1 MHRLPSLGLASL
13 MITWA
18 FSVAPWAAETPR
30 TPPANA
36 GAVTM
41 TARPVRTGGAVQ
53 IPPNG
58 NPITLEV
65 NSGTLLRL
73 PRAAGTVFVAN
84 PDIADVQIKSPE
96 LIYVSAKAPGQTVI
110 YAVDANDTVLLN
122 SPIRVELSVS
132 RLRSA
137 IRQLI
142 PGERVSVDSV
152 DGNLVLTGA
161 ISDAGRAEKVQKL
174 AGAIAGEAK
183 GAQVINRMAV
193 MTPNQI
199 NLRVRIAEVD
209 RQVLK
214 QIGVDWNRAAGEVTF
229 ATANGAPITSVPTPS
244 ILTIGKT
251 IGQAVNATVSALAT
265 EGFITILAEPNL
277 TATSGQTASFLAGG
291 EFPYPV
297 AQPGSVGN
305 NTVFTIEFKQFG
317 VQLAFTPT
325 IIDAEHLNLRVRPE
339 VSQLDFANS
348 VSVDGNPVPAL
359 TVRRAETTVELAS
372 GQSFALA
379 GLLQNAS
386 QQDISKV
393 PWLGDIPILGALF
406 RSNRF
411 KHNESE
417 LIIIVTPY
425 LVRPTGRM
433 PSTPVDGMSPA
444 NDVQQVFFS
453 DTYRQQLPGPARG
466 PLNAGGKG
474 LIGPAGF
481 RLD

>member
-1 MHRLPSLGLASL
+1 MHRLSSLALAVLAILS
-13 MITWA
+13 MVPA
-18 FSVAPWAAETPR
+18 SPRAADR
-30 TPPANA
+30 

-58 NPITLEV
+58 NPITLEI

-110 YAVDANDTVLLN
+110 YAVDAQDTVLLN
-122 SPIRVELSVS
+122 SPIRVELSLS

-137 IRQLI
+137 IRQAA

-161 ISDAGRAEKVQKL
+161 ISDASRAEKVQKL
-174 AGAIAGEAK
+174 ATAIAGEAK

-193 MTPNQI
+193 MTPNQV

-214 QIGVDWNRAAGEVTF
+214 QIGVDWSKLGGEVAFITN
-229 ATANGAPITSVPTPS
+229 NGPTIASVPTPN
-244 ILTIGKT
+244 LLRIGRMF
-251 IGQAVNATVSALAT
+251 GEAVNATVSALAT
-265 EGFITILAEPNL
+265 EGFLTVLAEPNL
-277 TATSGQTASFLAGG
+277 TAVSGQTASFLAGG
-291 EFPYPV
+291 EFPYEV

-305 NTVFTIEFKQFG
+305 TAVFTIEFKQFG
-317 VQLAFTPT
+317 VQLGFTPT
-325 IIDAEHLNLRVRPE
+325 IIDSNRLSLRVRPE
-339 VSQLDFANS
+339 VSQLDFANGVPLNGS
-348 VSVDGNPVPAL
+348 VVPAL

-372 GQSFALA
+372 GESFALA
-379 GLLQNAS
+379 GLLRNDT

-393 PWLGDIPILGALF
+393 PWIGDIPILGALF
-406 RSNRF
+406 RSNKFR
-411 KHNESE
+411 HNESE
-417 LIIIVTPY
+417 LVIIVTPY

-433 PSTPVDGMSPA
+433 PATPVDGFGAP
-444 NDVQQVFFS
+444 NDAQQVFFN